1 MSITIEVDA
10 AALGLR
16 STSGEAGAQ
25 PPHSIRSHSANPT
38 DRFNREI
45 NAAFTDSTMKARLLD
60 TGGAVL
66 PGSPAE
72 FGRLMTEETEKWA
85 KVVKFAGIKP
95 N

>member
-25 PPHSIRSHSANPT
+25 PPHSITSHSANPT

-45 NAAFTDSTMKARLLD
+45 NAAFTDLTMKARLLD

-66 PGSPAE
+66 PDRPRNSGDRCRGNGEVGQGDQDIQAE
-72 FGRLMTEETEKWA
+72 
-85 KVVKFAGIKP
+85 P
-95 N
+95 